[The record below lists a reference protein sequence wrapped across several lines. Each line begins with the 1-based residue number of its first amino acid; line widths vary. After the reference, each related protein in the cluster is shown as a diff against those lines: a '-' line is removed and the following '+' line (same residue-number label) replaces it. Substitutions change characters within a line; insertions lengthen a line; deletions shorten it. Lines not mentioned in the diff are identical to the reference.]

1 MRGPGQT
8 DGRKVGRIALV
19 VYVLL
24 TFALT
29 WTAWIVPAAFLAPG
43 NGGFFGVGGPVFLLG
58 VSAPAFVALALT
70 AYCEGRA
77 GVARL
82 LARIGRW
89 QLGARLYLFAIGYM
103 AAIKLLAALIHR
115 MAMGAWPAFG
125 DTPLP
130 LMLGAIL
137 VSTWMQAGEEVGW
150 RGYALPRLATH
161 LGLGGASVLLGV
173 VWALWHL
180 PLFFLQGSGSDGQSF
195 PIYLVQVT
203 ALSVA
208 MSWLYWRALGSLL
221 LVMLMHASVNNTI
234 GIVPAAVPNAVHP
247 MSLEGSLVAWA
258 TIGVSSVVAAVLLL
272 RMRGAEIGA
281 MLNSGSH
288 PPQLGQSGARQPI
301 LLATADSRGR
311 GPTTGCS
318 GRSAAQPTAEP

>member
-1 MRGPGQT
+1 MIVRGPGPT

-24 TFALT
+24 TFTLT
-29 WTAWIVPAAFLAPG
+29 WTAWIVPAAFLTPG
-43 NGGFFGVGGPVFLLG
+43 NAGFLGLGGPVFLLG
-58 VSAPAFVALALT
+58 VFAPAFVALALT
-70 AYCEGRA
+70 AYSEGRD

-89 QLGARLYLFAIGYM
+89 QVGARLYLFAIGYM
-103 AAIKLLAALIHR
+103 AVTKLLAALIHR
-115 MAMGAWPAFG
+115 MAVGAWPAFG

-137 VSTWMQAGEEVGW
+137 VSTWTQAGEELGW

-161 LGLGGASVLLGV
+161 LGLGGASVLLGI

-195 PIYLVQVT
+195 PIYLVHVT

-208 MSWLYWRALGSLL
+208 MAWLYWRAQRSLL
-221 LVMLMHASVNNTI
+221 LVMLMHASVNNTT
-234 GIVPAAVPNAVHP
+234 GIVPAAVPNAVNP

-258 TIGVSSVVAAVLLL
+258 TVGLSWAVAIPLLTL
-272 RMRGAEIGA
+272 MRRADIRNA
-281 MLNSGSH
+281 
-288 PPQLGQSGARQPI
+288 QL
-301 LLATADSRGR
+301 L
-311 GPTTGCS
+311 
-318 GRSAAQPTAEP
+318 